1 MVVGMKEDKVYNLY
15 RHTSPSGKIYIGITN
30 QSVTHRWGHE
40 GKGYMNVKKGP
51 FKSTIKKYGWN
62 NIKHEVLFIKLTKD
76 KAILLEK
83 VFVAYYKRHNISL
96 NVTDGGDGCHG
107 RVPWNKGIKVPYE
120 QSNKRKGCKLTEE
133 HRRKLS
139 EAKKGKSI
147 KGHKL
152 TLEQRERLSIAK
164 TGKTHTEETKRK
176 ISENSACARNVV
188 ELDKEGYIIKKFPS
202 AVSAAN
208 LYGIDCSW
216 VSKAC
221 RKKTVCVGH
230 YFLYEDD
237 MVDISEIRPS
247 HYRTGKTITIKNI
260 NTDVIKQFNSITACA
275 KYLGYNSSG
284 RLRECIAKNI
294 LIKGEWVQIEGD

>member
-1 MVVGMKEDKVYNLY
+1 MAVDMKEDRVYNLY
-15 RHTSPSGKIYIGITN
+15 RHTSPSGKVYIGITN
-30 QSVTHRWGHE
+30 QPTTHRWGH
-40 GKGYMNVKKGP
+40 GGNGYMNVKKGP
-51 FKSTIKKYGWN
+51 FKSIIKKYGWN
-62 NIKHEVLFIKLTKD
+62 NIKHEVLFIKLTK
-76 KAILLEK
+76 KNAILLEK
-83 VFVAYYKRHNISL
+83 VFIAYYKRHNTSL

-120 QSNKRKGCKLTEE
+120 QSNKRMGCKFTEE

-147 KGHKL
+147 KGHKW
-152 TLEQRERLSIAK
+152 TEEQRKKYIASMI
-164 TGKTHTEETKRK
+164 GRTHTDETKRK
-176 ISENSACARNVV
+176 ISEHSAQSRKVI
-188 ELDKEGYIIKKFPS
+188 ELNKDGSVINKFPS
-202 AVSAAN
+202 AAFAAN

-221 RKKTVCVGH
+221 RKKTMCMGH

-247 HYRTGKTITIKNI
+247 HYRTGKTIIIKNI
-260 NTDVIKQFNSITACA
+260 NTGVIKQFDSITACA